1 MRELY
6 VSSFL
11 VFRMLS
17 IQRGSIHSAPGC
29 LFGTFVLW
37 WPTDDLDI
45 VTLPMNGERLEPWQQ
60 LCELAVREQDRDHLV
75 ELIRVIDRLIAQ
87 KERRLQKRPP
97 NAKRSLE
104 LNRH

>member
-1 MRELY
+1 MFQ
-6 VSSFL
+6 VFL
-11 VFRMLS
+11 FFGWFQFSGDRS
-17 IQRGSIHSAPGC
+17 ILPPGC